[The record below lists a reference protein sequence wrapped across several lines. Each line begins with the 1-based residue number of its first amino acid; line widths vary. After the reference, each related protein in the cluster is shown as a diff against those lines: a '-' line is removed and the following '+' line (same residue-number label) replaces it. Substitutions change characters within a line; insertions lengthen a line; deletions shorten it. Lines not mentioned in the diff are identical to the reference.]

1 MTQGSSAPHTEGPS
15 CVCWPELGAGDRFGV
30 RARMGAEPSAVRA
43 LRRRVRTWLNEIG
56 ADEEAAESIL
66 LVVDEAVTNA
76 VEHACPGST
85 CDVELVVGSRACGP
99 GLAVMVADTGE
110 WQPPGD
116 PGFRGRGLGMIGRI
130 AERSTI
136 ETSYEGTTVRMC
148 WAEPAVPG
156 VR

>member
-1 MTQGSSAPHTEGPS
+1 MTAGSSALHTEGPR
-15 CVCWPELGAGDRFGV
+15 CVCSPETGADDRLGV
-30 RARMGAEPSAVRA
+30 RARMGAEPSAVRT
-43 LRRRVRTWLNEIG
+43 LRRRVRSWLEEIG

-76 VEHACPGST
+76 VEHACPGKK
-85 CDVELVVGSRACGP
+85 CDVELVVGSRACGR

-116 PGFRGRGLGMIGRI
+116 PGFRGRGLGMIRRI
-130 AERSTI
+130 AERSAI

-156 VR
+156 VH

>member
-1 MTQGSSAPHTEGPS
+1 MTRGTSTQHTEGPS
-15 CVCWPELGAGDRFGV
+15 CVCWPETGAGDRHGL
-30 RARMGAEPSAVRA
+30 RERMGAEPAAVRA
-43 LRRRVRTWLNEIG
+43 LRRRVRAWLSEIG
-56 ADEEAAESIL
+56 ADEESAESIL

-76 VEHACPGST
+76 VEHACPGKE
-85 CDVELVVGSRACGP
+85 CDVHLVVGSRACGP

-130 AERSTI
+130 AERSTV
-136 ETSYEGTTVRMC
+136 ETDDGGTTVRMC

-156 VR
+156 AR